1 MTQPTRAP
9 LILSVIGCALLLY
22 ALLGNY
28 VALPGYLR
36 FLERGGTSAAGNAF
50 DPAVVI
56 GAVKTIVWMFSF
68 QLGALCLALAYSI
81 RQRLHT
87 MHFAIAG
94 TVWLMLWAWPSLP
107 RPGAWFYVTFGS
119 ALLLFIAWVLL
130 NARPS
135 TTNRISQSAFLGALV
150 FFAFATWEVC
160 GLGSIGRMLDP
171 EQAADPIPYNILVTQ
186 STKLM
191 IEFVIAWLL
200 LAFSLRQS
208 STGT

>member
-1 MTQPTRAP
+1 MTQPNRAP
-9 LILSVIGCALLLY
+9 LILSVIGCVLLLY

-28 VALPGYLR
+28 IALPGYLR

-50 DPAVVI
+50 DLAVVI

-68 QLGALCLALAYSI
+68 QLGVLCLALAYSM

-94 TVWLMLWAWPSLP
+94 IVWLMLWSWPSLP
-107 RPGAWFYVTFGS
+107 RPGAWFYVTFGV
-119 ALLLFIAWVLL
+119 ALLFVIGWALL

-135 TTNRISQSAFLGALV
+135 TTSRTSQSAFLGALA

-160 GLGSIGRMLDP
+160 GLGSTGRMLHP
-171 EQAADPIPYNILVTQ
+171 QEAANPIAHNILVTQ
-186 STKLM
+186 SSKLM
-191 IEFVIAWLL
+191 IEFVIAWSL
-200 LAFSLRQS
+200 LAVSLRQRLS
-208 STGT
+208 AT